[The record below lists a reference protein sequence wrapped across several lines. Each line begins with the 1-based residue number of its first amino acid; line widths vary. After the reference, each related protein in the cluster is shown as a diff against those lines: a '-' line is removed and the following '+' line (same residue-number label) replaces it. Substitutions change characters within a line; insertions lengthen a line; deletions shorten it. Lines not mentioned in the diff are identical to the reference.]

1 MRRNRV
7 IITLC
12 VVAVCMLVYA
22 ATKREYKKEEIASDT
37 QYAIEE
43 SNVLVSD
50 YEEDIFEEYNSSG
63 EVFEERSFVESDKT
77 LEPEECG
84 YWIIEMPYYL
94 PEDDYSFNCVQ
105 VDGMEDDELQ
115 DKVNDSLKKYLY
127 LLDSNIAVQESTQCE
142 IYVYLQSAKYL
153 SIRYFFD
160 YAPDGKSATQTNL
173 CITVDMHNGAV
184 VFLDDLID
192 INENFALLIKTGGI
206 LKREAIPNFITAK
219 ENTRIVNAN
228 YNRTSMDAILRI
240 FNEFTKEKY
249 YEFIDLED
257 MYYNLRRYFYLE
269 EGAICFTY
277 HEGEINKILLDDI
290 EEFLKVPKW

>member
-1 MRRNRV
+1 
-7 IITLC
+7 
-12 VVAVCMLVYA
+12 MLVYA

-105 VDGMEDDELQ
+105 VDGMEDEELQ
-115 DKVNDSLKKYLY
+115 NKVNDSLKKYLY
-127 LLDSNIAVQESTQCE
+127 LLGRNNAVLESTQSE
-142 IYVYLQSAKYL
+142 IYVYLQSVKYL
-153 SIRYFFD
+153 SIRYYFD
-160 YAPDGKSATQTNL
+160 YAPEGKSTMYADL
-173 CITVDMHNGAV
+173 CITIDMQTGAE

-192 INENFALLIKTGGI
+192 INEDFALLIKTGGI
-206 LKREAIPNFITAK
+206 IKREAIPNFITAK

-240 FNEFTKEKY
+240 FNEFTKEKF

-257 MYYNLRRYFYLE
+257 MYYNLKRYFYME

-277 HEGEINKILLDDI
+277 HEGGGINKIPLNDI